1 MCCVCVFVCVHVC
14 CVCVSTCNSMFAT
27 LCASSWLFTPS
38 MLLARCSEKLH
49 SSSIRTNWRSSTQRF
64 GSWQRSV
71 LGGGQ
76 TVHSPK
82 AQHANACFIH
92 SSPSPPFFLFLCVI
106 VCFVVVCRKRMS
118 SQSLRQRQSWKQ
130 SSNCTGSVFP
140 PNSCQSCCAC
150 ARVRCA
156 CVCVVHPWDCEFT
169 LSRCS
174 LLHVHRIHAYQSW
187 RVQTFSTAFW

>member
-1 MCCVCVFVCVHVC
+1 MCACLLCVCEYVQLHVRNSVCKLMVVYTKHA
-14 CVCVSTCNSMFAT
+14 TCPLQRKAALIKYQDKLEVINAKVRF
-27 LCASSWLFTPS
+27 
-38 MLLARCSEKLH
+38 LAA
-49 SSSIRTNWRSSTQRF
+49 I
-64 GSWQRSV
+64 SV
-71 LGGGQ
+71 GGGDKRY
-76 TVHSPK
+76 TVQKHSTPM
-82 AQHANACFIH
+82 HVSFI
-92 SSPSPPFFLFLCVI
+92 PPPPRLFFLFLCVI

>member
-1 MCCVCVFVCVHVC
+1 MQARGCLHQACYLPVAAKSCTHQ
-14 CVCVSTCNSMFAT
+14 VSGQTGG
-27 LCASSWLFTPS
+27 
-38 MLLARCSEKLH
+38 H
-49 SSSIRTNWRSSTQRF
+49 QRK
-64 GSWQRSV
+64 GSV
-71 LGGGQ
+71 LGSDQCWGGGQ